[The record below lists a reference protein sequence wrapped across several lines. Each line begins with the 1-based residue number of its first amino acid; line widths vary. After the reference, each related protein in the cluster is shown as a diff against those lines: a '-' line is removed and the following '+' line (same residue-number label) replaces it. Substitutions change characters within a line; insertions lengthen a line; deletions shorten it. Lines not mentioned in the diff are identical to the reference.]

1 MSQPSAETTALAE
14 QRAAARVARD
24 FAAADRLRDEIA
36 ALGWVVMDT
45 PEGFELVQKPPYD
58 VHPSVAAL
66 PDRSADAAVRP
77 ASVHLLVEGWPDDLR
92 QCLEALLAHTALPIV
107 GLDVGNV
114 DGAGDVLHEYANAHP
129 GRVEEWHVAGEPGWS
144 AARVALARL
153 DPAGV
158 QVWMETSTVL
168 EGDALTPLV
177 EAVLDGSVGAGW
189 RGVDVD
195 LADDWRSFVAHPD
208 AGECD
213 ALLGYLVAWDRAA
226 LLAVGGPHPKARF
239 YRNADM
245 ELSLALREAGGLLVT
260 LPDLPVRQERHR
272 GYHDSDPEL
281 REKESKRTYD
291 RILQRFRGK
300 AYILVPR
307 R

>member
-1 MSQPSAETTALAE
+1 MSQPSAEVTALAE
-14 QRAAARVARD
+14 QRAEARAARD

-36 ALGWVVMDT
+36 ALGWVVKDT
-45 PEGFELVQKPPYD
+45 PDGFELSEKPPYD
-58 VHPSVAAL
+58 VVPSVAAL
-66 PDRSADAAVRP
+66 PDRSAEDATRR
-77 ASVHLLVEGWPDDLR
+77 ASVQLLVEGWPDDLR
-92 QCLEALLAHTALPIV
+92 QCLDALLLHSSLPIV

-114 DGAGDVLHEYANAHP
+114 DGAGDVLHEYAAAHP
-129 GRVEEWHVAGEPGWS
+129 DRVEEWHVAGAAGWS
-144 AARVALARL
+144 EARMALARL
-153 DPAGV
+153 DPSGV

-177 EAVLDGSVGAGW
+177 DAVLDGSVGAGW
-189 RGVDVD
+189 RGVDVN
-195 LADDWRSFVAHPD
+195 LADDWRSFVDHPD

-245 ELSLALREAGGLLVT
+245 ELSLTLREAGGLLVT

-281 REKESKRTYD
+281 RERESKRTYD
-291 RILQRFRGK
+291 RILQRFRGRTT
-300 AYILVPR
+300 ILVPR

>member
-1 MSQPSAETTALAE
+1 MSAPPEVQALAE
-14 QRAAARVARD
+14 ERAAARAARD
-24 FAAADRLRDEIA
+24 FAGADRLRDEIA
-36 ALGWVVMDT
+36 ALGWVVKDT
-45 PEGFELVQKPPYD
+45 PSGFELAAKPPYD
-58 VHPSVAAL
+58 VLASVADL
-66 PDRSADAAVRP
+66 PDRSAEEAARR
-77 ASVHLLVEGWPDDLR
+77 ASVQLLVEGWPDDLR
-92 QCLEALLAHTALPIV
+92 QCLDALLTHSTLPIV

-114 DGAGDVLHEYANAHP
+114 DGAGDVLHEYATAHP
-129 GRVEEWHVAGEPGWS
+129 NRVEQWHVAGEAGWA
-144 AARVALARL
+144 AARTALARL
-153 DPAGV
+153 DPSGV
-158 QVWMETSTVL
+158 VVWMETSTVL

-189 RGVDVD
+189 RGVDVN
-195 LADDWRSFVAHPD
+195 LADDWRSFVDHEG

-245 ELSLALREAGGLLVT
+245 ELSLTLREAGGLLVT

-272 GYHDSDPEL
+272 GYYDSDPEL
-281 REKESKRTYD
+281 RERESKRTYD
-291 RILQRFRGK
+291 RILQRFRGRTT
-300 AYILVPR
+300 ILVPR

>member
-1 MSQPSAETTALAE
+1 MSQPSAEVTALAE
-14 QRAAARVARD
+14 QRAEARAARD
-24 FAAADRLRDEIA
+24 FAAADRLREEIA
-36 ALGWVVMDT
+36 ALGWVVKDT
-45 PEGFELVQKPPYD
+45 PDGFELSEKPPYD
-58 VHPSVAAL
+58 VVPSVAAL
-66 PDRSADAAVRP
+66 PDRSAEDATRR
-77 ASVHLLVEGWPDDLR
+77 ASVQLLVEGWPDDLR
-92 QCLEALLAHTALPIV
+92 QCLDALLLHSSLPIV

-114 DGAGDVLHEYANAHP
+114 DGAGDVLHEYAAAHP
-129 GRVEEWHVAGEPGWS
+129 DRVEEWHVAGAAGWS
-144 AARVALARL
+144 EARTALARL
-153 DPAGV
+153 DPSGV

-177 EAVLDGSVGAGW
+177 DAVLDGSVGAGW
-189 RGVDVD
+189 RGVDVN
-195 LADDWRSFVAHPD
+195 LADDWRSFVDHPD

-245 ELSLALREAGGLLVT
+245 ELSLTLREAGGLLVT

-281 REKESKRTYD
+281 RERESKRTYD
-291 RILQRFRGK
+291 RILQRFRGRTT
-300 AYILVPR
+300 ILVPR